1 MPTDG
6 VKLSGAPQG
15 WDRVWTRLWRVPFG
29 RRRCKEAI
37 PNLSGKRTELAE
49 RLFFCDPKTYLQS
62 DDDRSFFHVIIITI
76 TKGEYERCW
85 IR

>member
-6 VKLSGAPQG
+6 VKLSGAPAKG

-49 RLFFCDPKTYLQS
+49 RPFFSATPRTYLQS

-76 TKGEYERCW
+76 TKGEYERC
-85 IR
+85 